1 MILNGDG
8 QVAVFIDYENIEL
21 SCRNILGNDTS
32 VDWSLVLER
41 AAEMGRIVVR
51 RAYGDWVNFRTAQ
64 RELMGFGVD
73 LVHVAS
79 SRRGKN
85 AADIRIV
92 IDALELMYQDLT
104 NITHI
109 LLVSGDGDFIELVHR
124 LRSYGKVV
132 VGMGVSEASS
142 DFLIN
147 SCDQFIFYDLL
158 IGAPRSPVKQ
168 NGESTAVGSVLDV
181 SEARHLLRRALQS
194 REGDWVSGGQV
205 KSAMVRL
212 DPAFDE
218 RNYRYDSFKDFLNA
232 QRDIVSLRTADGGH
246 LEVQIIPETEATK
259 AKRTAAPEARLET
272 YLSYLSQQKIR
283 MTPNEYRPQIIMKFY
298 DLYEENP
305 DSTLNEV
312 KEELH
317 NYFEENLPSVRWQY
331 VHETI
336 HQLFRTY
343 CFVFDT
349 DDSRYSEETRLW
361 DRKTWIAE
369 DIKTRYDLLDK
380 CDRGLLQRISRRIPP
395 GSEIDIEVA
404 ARLLYGRISGQR
416 MLDHV
421 SDTVDKLRAEGEI

>member
-1 MILNGDG
+1 MLLNSDG
-8 QVAVFIDYENIEL
+8 QVAVFIDFENIEL
-21 SCRNILGNDTS
+21 SCRNILGNDIS
-32 VDWSLVLER
+32 VDWSLVLEK
-41 AAEMGRIVVR
+41 AADMGRVVVR
-51 RAYGDWVNFRTAQ
+51 RAYADWVHFRSAQ

-104 NITHI
+104 NVTHV
-109 LLVSGDGDFIELVHR
+109 LLVSGDGDFTELVHR

-132 VGMGVSEASS
+132 VGMGVSEASA

-147 SCDQFIFYDLL
+147 SCDQFIYYDLL
-158 IGAPRSPVKQ
+158 AGTPAKSEKR
-168 NGESTAVGSVLDV
+168 NGSDTAVPSVLDV
-181 SEARHLLRRALQS
+181 SEARHLLRRVLQS

-218 RNYRYDSFKDFLNA
+218 RNYRYESFKDFLQA
-232 QRDIVSLRTADGGH
+232 QRDLVSLRTADGGH
-246 LEVQIIPETEATK
+246 LEVQIIPESD
-259 AKRTAAPEARLET
+259 TARGKVTPAPEVTLEN
-272 YLSYLSQQKIR
+272 YLRYLSQQKIR
-283 MTPNEYRPQIIMKFY
+283 MTPNEHRPHIIMKFF
-298 DLYEENP
+298 DICSENP

-317 NYFEENLPSVRWQY
+317 NYFEEATPTVKWQY

-343 CFVFDT
+343 CFVFDQEEGK
-349 DDSRYSEETRLW
+349 YSEDTRLW
-361 DRKTWIAE
+361 DRKTWLAE
-369 DIKTRYDLLDK
+369 DITSRYDLLDK
-380 CDRGLLQRISRRIPP
+380 CDRGLLVRIARRIPP
-395 GSEIDIEVA
+395 GSEIDVKVA

-421 SDTVDKLRAEGEI
+421 SQTVEKLRAENAL